1 MELLD
6 LVIVLGIMV
15 VFFILYF
22 ALTKLF
28 DVIEKYISDKIDNE
42 RVLQVIK
49 VVEDIVLEVVRYTNQ
64 TYVDELKKT
73 GKFDDAA
80 RRNAFS
86 KTCGLVKKFLS
97 NKYYSAIKKIY
108 NFNDSEMDSYL
119 KCLIESAVSAE
130 NDKKNG

>member
-15 VFFILYF
+15 AFFILYF
-22 ALTKLF
+22 VLTKLF

-80 RRNAFS
+80 RRHAFGI
-86 KTCGLVKKFLS
+86 TCGLVKKFLS

-130 NDKKNG
+130 NNKKNG